1 MVNWFVYRVQTIFFF
16 WWHPHPVI
24 WLAQIS
30 SWQFFLFVLDHLILL
45 NPHPIE
51 NQEFGVFSDFSSQHI
66 SFSQSYLTLHSD
78 LFWWHPPPQSSPHC
92 KMTCPDSL
100 ISTLS
105 VCFGRPVKGAQL
117 WLGSCWLQ
125 KLGARATSTMWG
137 SSNLSWSSSSFWSSP
152 TLNMPT

>member
-1 MVNWFVYRVQTIFFF
+1 MFMVNWFVYRVQTNFFV
-16 WWHPHPVI
+16 WWHPHPVT
-24 WLAQIS
+24 WLAQIF
-30 SWQFFLFVLDHLILL
+30 WCQLFLFVSDHMCLL
-45 NPHPIE
+45 NPHPIGY
-51 NQEFGVFSDFSSQHI
+51 QECGVFSDLSSQHI
-66 SFSQSYLTLHSD
+66 SFSQSYQTVDRFL
-78 LFWWHPPPQSSPHC
+78 WHPPPQSSPHC

-100 ISTLS
+100 MSTLS